1 MDTMAAVAAE
11 VAAALR
17 ISQGLAASR
26 LRYARA
32 MRERLPKTAEVF
44 SAGDIGYLMFAT
56 IVYRTD
62 LIVDPDVLAAVD
74 AQLAANV
81 ARWPSMTKARLAGQ
95 VDKIVARADAD
106 AVRRRKEYRAQRQ
119 FWVGESQD
127 GVCQIGGSLLAVDAH
142 ALDARLSALAG
153 TVCEHDPRSREQR
166 RADALGALAGGAD
179 RLGCGCGRADCAAG
193 KRPAAP
199 PVVIHLIAEAAT
211 INGTGSA
218 PASQM
223 NADGLITAE
232 LVAELAKTATLVP
245 LVHPGDAPPEPG
257 YAPSKALADFVRC
270 RDLTCRWPGCDEPAT
285 NCDLD
290 HTIPYAAGGPTHAS
304 NLKCYCRTHH
314 LVKTFWGWR
323 DQQLPDGTLI
333 LTSPSGHTY
342 VSTPGS
348 ALLFPSLCHFS
359 GGIPAP
365 EADPPYDHCDQRTAM
380 MPKRRRTRAQDR
392 AYRIATER
400 RQNHAARQRAQVLTQ
415 TAAATDTHGPP
426 PDPNDDPPPFS
437 NATVPLQLVNTTEP
451 VVFISLNG
459 GQMVPVLLD
468 TGSTGLVM
476 DSQFLTQNFGPVIGT
491 GTAGYAGGLTY
502 NYNTYSTTVD
512 FGNGLLTLPTSV
524 NVVTSSSPGTL
535 GNFLSRSGAVGVLG
549 IGPNNGFP
557 GTSSIVTAMPGLLN
571 NGVLIDESAG
581 ILQFGPN
588 TLTGGITISGAPI
601 STVAVQI
608 DNGPLQQAPV
618 MFDSGGINGTIPSA
632 LASLPSGGFV
642 PAGTT
647 ISVYTSDGQTLLYSY
662 TTTATNTP
670 FVTSGGVMNTGHV
683 PFAQQPI
690 YVSYSPTAIGTT
702 TFN

>member
-1 MDTMAAVAAE
+1 MSFVNVAPQL
-11 VAAALR
+11 VSTAAADAAR
-17 ISQGLAASR
+17 IGSAINTANTAA
-26 LRYARA
+26 A
-32 MRERLPKTAEVF
+32 
-44 SAGDIGYLMFAT
+44 AT
-56 IVYRTD
+56 TQ
-62 LIVDPDVLAAVD
+62 VLAA
-74 AQLAANV
+74 AQDEVSTAIAALFGSHGQHYQAISAQVAAYQQRFVLALSQAGSTYAV
-81 ARWPSMTKARLAGQ
+81 AEAASATPLQQIEQALLGVINTPTEALVGRKLIGDGAHGAPGTGQ
-95 VDKIVARADAD
+95 
-106 AVRRRKEYRAQRQ
+106 
-119 FWVGESQD
+119 
-127 GVCQIGGSLLAVDAH
+127 
-142 ALDARLSALAG
+142 
-153 TVCEHDPRSREQR
+153 
-166 RADALGALAGGAD
+166 AGGAGGI
-179 RLGCGCGRADCAAG
+179 LWGNGG
-193 KRPAAP
+193 
-199 PVVIHLIAEAAT
+199 
-211 INGTGSA
+211 INGTFG
-218 PASQM
+218 
-223 NADGLITAE
+223 
-232 LVAELAKTATLVP
+232 
-245 LVHPGDAPPEPG
+245 
-257 YAPSKALADFVRC
+257 
-270 RDLTCRWPGCDEPAT
+270 T
-285 NCDLD
+285 NG
-290 HTIPYAAGGPTHAS
+290 AGGTGG
-304 NLKCYCRTHH
+304 L
-314 LVKTFWGWR
+314 
-323 DQQLPDGTLI
+323 GTPLG
-333 LTSPSGHTY
+333 GHNGNIGLNGAT
-342 VSTPGS
+342 
-348 ALLFPSLCHFS
+348 
-359 GGIPAP
+359 GGIGS
-365 EADPPYDHCDQRTAM
+365 T
-380 MPKRRRTRAQDR
+380 T
-392 AYRIATER
+392 
-400 RQNHAARQRAQVLTQ
+400 LT
-415 TAAATDTHGPP
+415 
-426 PDPNDDPPPFS
+426 

>member
-1 MDTMAAVAAE
+1 MSFVTAAPEMLATAAQNVANIGTSLSAANAT
-11 VAAALR
+11 AAA
-17 ISQGLAASR
+17 STTS
-26 LRYARA
+26 
-32 MRERLPKTAEVF
+32 
-44 SAGDIGYLMFAT
+44 
-56 IVYRTD
+56 
-62 LIVDPDVLAAVD
+62 VLAAGADEVSQAIARLFSD
-74 AQLAANV
+74 YATHYQSLNAQAAAFHHSFVQTLNAAGGAYSSAEAAN
-81 ARWPSMTKARLAGQ
+81 AS
-95 VDKIVARADAD
+95 
-106 AVRRRKEYRAQRQ
+106 AQALEQ
-119 FWVGESQD
+119 N
-127 GVCQIGGSLLAVDAH
+127 LLAVINAPAQ
-142 ALDARLSALAG
+142 ALFGRPLIGNGANG
-153 TVCEHDPRSREQR
+153 TAASPN
-166 RADALGALAGGAD
+166 GGD
-179 RLGCGCGRADCAAG
+179 GGILYGNGGFG
-193 KRPAAP
+193 G
-199 PVVIHLIAEAAT
+199 
-211 INGTGSA
+211 INGTFG
-218 PASQM
+218 
-223 NADGLITAE
+223 
-232 LVAELAKTATLVP
+232 
-245 LVHPGDAPPEPG
+245 
-257 YAPSKALADFVRC
+257 
-270 RDLTCRWPGCDEPAT
+270 T
-285 NCDLD
+285 NG
-290 HTIPYAAGGPTHAS
+290 AGGTGG
-304 NLKCYCRTHH
+304 L
-314 LVKTFWGWR
+314 
-323 DQQLPDGTLI
+323 GTL
-333 LTSPSGHTY
+333 LGGHNGNIGLNGAT
-342 VSTPGS
+342 
-348 ALLFPSLCHFS
+348 
-359 GGIPAP
+359 GGIGS
-365 EADPPYDHCDQRTAM
+365 T
-380 MPKRRRTRAQDR
+380 T
-392 AYRIATER
+392 
-400 RQNHAARQRAQVLTQ
+400 LT
-415 TAAATDTHGPP
+415 
-426 PDPNDDPPPFS
+426 

>member
-1 MDTMAAVAAE
+1 MSFVVTAPPVLASAASDLGGIASMISEANAMAAVRTTALAP
-11 VAAALR
+11 AAADEV
-17 ISQGLAASR
+17 SAAIAALFSS
-26 LRYARA
+26 YARDYQT
-32 MRERLPKTAEVF
+32 LSVQVTAFHVQ
-44 SAGDIGYLMFAT
+44 FAQT
-56 IVYRTD
+56 LT
-62 LIVDPDVLAAVD
+62 
-74 AQLAANV
+74 N
-81 ARWPSMTKARLAGQ
+81 AGQ
-95 VDKIVARADAD
+95 LYAVVD
-106 AVRRRKEYRAQRQ
+106 
-119 FWVGESQD
+119 VGNGVLLKTEQQVLGVINAPTQTLVGRPLIGD
-127 GVCQIGGSLLAVDAH
+127 GTHGGF
-142 ALDARLSALAG
+142 G
-153 TVCEHDPRSREQR
+153 
-166 RADALGALAGGAD
+166 GNGAD
-179 RLGCGCGRADCAAG
+179 GGNGG
-193 KRPAAP
+193 NGGNGGFGG
-199 PVVIHLIAEAAT
+199 
-211 INGTGSA
+211 INGTFG
-218 PASQM
+218 
-223 NADGLITAE
+223 
-232 LVAELAKTATLVP
+232 
-245 LVHPGDAPPEPG
+245 
-257 YAPSKALADFVRC
+257 
-270 RDLTCRWPGCDEPAT
+270 T
-285 NCDLD
+285 NG
-290 HTIPYAAGGPTHAS
+290 AGGTGG
-304 NLKCYCRTHH
+304 L
-314 LVKTFWGWR
+314 
-323 DQQLPDGTLI
+323 GTL
-333 LTSPSGHTY
+333 LGGHNGNIGLNGAT
-342 VSTPGS
+342 
-348 ALLFPSLCHFS
+348 
-359 GGIPAP
+359 GGIGS
-365 EADPPYDHCDQRTAM
+365 T
-380 MPKRRRTRAQDR
+380 T
-392 AYRIATER
+392 
-400 RQNHAARQRAQVLTQ
+400 LT
-415 TAAATDTHGPP
+415 
-426 PDPNDDPPPFS
+426 

>member
-1 MDTMAAVAAE
+1 MSFVTAAPEMLATAAQNVANIGTSLSAANAT
-11 VAAALR
+11 AAA
-17 ISQGLAASR
+17 STTS
-26 LRYARA
+26 
-32 MRERLPKTAEVF
+32 
-44 SAGDIGYLMFAT
+44 
-56 IVYRTD
+56 
-62 LIVDPDVLAAVD
+62 VLAAGADEVSQAIARLFSD
-74 AQLAANV
+74 YATHYQSLNAQAAAFHHSFVQTLNAAGGAYSSAEAAN
-81 ARWPSMTKARLAGQ
+81 AS
-95 VDKIVARADAD
+95 
-106 AVRRRKEYRAQRQ
+106 AQALEQ
-119 FWVGESQD
+119 N
-127 GVCQIGGSLLAVDAH
+127 LLAVINAPAQ
-142 ALDARLSALAG
+142 ALFGRPLIGNGANGTAASPNGGDGGILYGNGGNGFSQTTAG
-153 TVCEHDPRSREQR
+153 V
-166 RADALGALAGGAD
+166 AGGA
-179 RLGCGCGRADCAAG
+179 GGFGGNGADG
-193 KRPAAP
+193 GNGGNGGNGGFGG
-199 PVVIHLIAEAAT
+199 
-211 INGTGSA
+211 INGTFG
-218 PASQM
+218 
-223 NADGLITAE
+223 
-232 LVAELAKTATLVP
+232 
-245 LVHPGDAPPEPG
+245 
-257 YAPSKALADFVRC
+257 
-270 RDLTCRWPGCDEPAT
+270 T
-285 NCDLD
+285 NG
-290 HTIPYAAGGPTHAS
+290 AGGTGG
-304 NLKCYCRTHH
+304 L
-314 LVKTFWGWR
+314 
-323 DQQLPDGTLI
+323 GTL
-333 LTSPSGHTY
+333 LGGHNGNIGLNGAT
-342 VSTPGS
+342 
-348 ALLFPSLCHFS
+348 
-359 GGIPAP
+359 GGIGS
-365 EADPPYDHCDQRTAM
+365 T
-380 MPKRRRTRAQDR
+380 T
-392 AYRIATER
+392 
-400 RQNHAARQRAQVLTQ
+400 LT
-415 TAAATDTHGPP
+415 
-426 PDPNDDPPPFS
+426 